1 MRPLSRRVLLI
12 EDNPIVG
19 SVMTDLLEAL
29 GHQARWASDGRNGL
43 TAVAEFHPDLVL
55 CDLDLPDVNGWLLLP
70 TLRELAPGV
79 PIVAHSAWT
88 SVFDDEEGALSGF
101 DGHLP
106 KPFRMDALEDLLS
119 RS

>member
-1 MRPLSRRVLLI
+1 MLLI

-19 SVMTDLLEAL
+19 SVMTDLLEAM
-29 GHQARWASDGRNGL
+29 GHQAHWAPDGRDGV

-55 CDLDLPDVNGWLLLP
+55 CDLDLPDVSGWLLLP

-88 SVFDDEEGALSGF
+88 SVFDDEENALSGF
-101 DGHLP
+101 DGLLP
-106 KPFRMDALEDLLS
+106 KPFKMAALEDLLS